1 MRILLSYVSFRGK
14 RDRSPIDATST
25 ISREISP
32 SSKAMEGLY
41 DARDKDYNERTD
53 EQDKILMFLEQVFEH
68 QDQISF
74 VEYDRINR
82 EVSSEMFYSV
92 MSTLHE
98 KLPCT

>member
-1 MRILLSYVSFRGK
+1 
-14 RDRSPIDATST
+14 
-25 ISREISP
+25 
-32 SSKAMEGLY
+32 MEGQY
-41 DARDKDYNERTD
+41 DARDKDYNERID

-68 QDQISF
+68 QSHINF

-92 MSTLHE
+92 MFTLHE

>member
-1 MRILLSYVSFRGK
+1 
-14 RDRSPIDATST
+14 
-25 ISREISP
+25 
-32 SSKAMEGLY
+32 MEGLY